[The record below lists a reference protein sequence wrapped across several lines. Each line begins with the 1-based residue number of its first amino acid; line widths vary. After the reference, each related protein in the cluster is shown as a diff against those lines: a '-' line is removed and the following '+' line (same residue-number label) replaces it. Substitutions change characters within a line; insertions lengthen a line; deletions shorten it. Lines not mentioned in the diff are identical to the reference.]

1 MLNRTHIYGRKICK
15 DMKKL
20 TPKQQQRQLESLA
33 AIADSDI
40 DTFDIPELTGEQ
52 LQLAVRGQ
60 MYGGRRSHEQ

>member
-1 MLNRTHIYGRKICK
+1 MHK

-20 TPKQQQRQLESLA
+20 TAKQWQRQLESLA

-60 MYGGRRSHEQ
+60 MYGADAAMNSKRS